1 MTDVSSVLKKTRKS
15 RAKITFKGMKLRL
28 KVKKIFTFS
37 EFSTSTQP
45 TETEQN
51 TDHGSAGNLGPPKGT
66 PLQSE
71 DFSASRVQATK
82 VRSK

>member
-1 MTDVSSVLKKTRKS
+1 
-15 RAKITFKGMKLRL
+15 MKLRL

-37 EFSTSTQP
+37 EFSTSTQS

-51 TDHGSAGNLGPPKGT
+51 TDHGSAGNLGPTKGT